1 MKIINITKNTLV
13 IITLLGLLLFLRV
26 SYSRS
31 EITLDL
37 KQVYFAVSA
46 EDKTVGLMNRKE
58 LCYDCGMLFVYTQP
72 VNDGF
77 WMKNTLISLD
87 MIFMDAN
94 GRVTTLHE
102 NTEPLNTKIIYYPN
116 SSYTYVLEV
125 NAGYAKAKMITVG
138 SQVNIKHLLRK
149 SSY

>member
-1 MKIINITKNTLV
+1 MKIINISKNAL
-13 IITLLGLLLFLRV
+13 IITTLLVLLLFMRV

-31 EITLDL
+31 DITLDL
-37 KQVYFAVSA
+37 KEVYLAVSA

-58 LCYDCGMLFVYTQP
+58 LCHDCGMLFVYNQP

-77 WMKNTLISLD
+77 WMKNTFLSLD

-94 GRVTTLHE
+94 GRVITLHE

-125 NAGYAKAKMITVG
+125 NAGFAKAKMITVG
-138 SQVNIKHLLRK
+138 SQVNIKNLLRK
-149 SSY
+149 SSD

>member
-1 MKIINITKNTLV
+1 MKIINITKNALI

-31 EITLDL
+31 DITLDL
-37 KQVYFAVSA
+37 KEVYFAVSA
-46 EDKTVGLMNRKE
+46 EDKTVGLMNRKK
-58 LCYDCGMLFVYTQP
+58 LCPDCGMLFVYNQP

-77 WMKNTLISLD
+77 WMKNTFISLD
-87 MIFMDAN
+87 MIFMDDN

-125 NAGYAKAKMITVG
+125 NAGFAKAKMITIG
-138 SQVNIKHLLRK
+138 SQIDIKNLLRK